1 MEICKKKGSGKMIS
15 TAEVSMVEEK
25 SYATNACKL
34 CAPLGATLL
43 FKGIKN
49 CVPIIHGSQG
59 CATYIRRYLI
69 SHYREPIDIASSN
82 FTESSAV
89 FGGRENFFTAV
100 DNIIQQYNP
109 EVIGICSTCLSETI
123 GDDMPM
129 FLSEYKRMRTEI
141 ELPLFV
147 CASTPSYQG
156 THMEG
161 FNKALLATVKELAAE
176 GLPSEHVN
184 IFPGFVSSEDMRHIK
199 EILSDFDLKHIMLPD
214 LSESLDNEIWDDYK
228 RIPDGGTSYADI
240 SRMASA
246 KASIEF
252 AKENKALHNESGA
265 DYLEAEFGV
274 ENYTMDYPI
283 GIDANDRFFST
294 LEGLS
299 GKETPEKYKTER
311 GRLVDAYVDGHK
323 YLFNKKAVVY
333 GEEELVTSIV
343 AFLNEIGIETAICGS
358 GGNSGSMSDR
368 IPKLAPNAVLLD
380 DSDFEEIEKVSL
392 EIKPDILIGNSK
404 GYPIARKLGIPL
416 VRLGFPVHDRI
427 GAQRI
432 KTLGYSGTQELFDRI
447 VNALI
452 EHEQDSSPVGYKYY

>member
-1 MEICKKKGSGKMIS
+1 MIS
-15 TAEVSMVEEK
+15 TAETPMLEEK

-34 CAPLGATLL
+34 CAPLGASLL

-89 FGGRENFFTAV
+89 FGGRENFFTAL

-123 GDDMPM
+123 GDDVPM
-129 FLSEYKRMRTEI
+129 FLSEYKRTRTEI

-147 CASTPSYQG
+147 CASTPSYSG

-161 FNKALLATVKELAAE
+161 FNKALSATVKGLAAE
-176 GLPSEHVN
+176 GLPSEHIN
-184 IFPGFVSSEDMRHIK
+184 IFPGFVSPADMRHIK
-199 EILSDFDLKHIMLPD
+199 EIFSDFGLKHIMLPD
-214 LSESLDNEIWDDYK
+214 LSESLDNEIWSDYK
-228 RIPDGGTSYADI
+228 RISDGGTSYSDI
-240 SRMASA
+240 SKMASA

-252 AKENKALHNESGA
+252 ARLNKGFRNESGA
-265 DYLEAEFGV
+265 DFLEGEFGV
-274 ENYTMDYPI
+274 ENHTMDYPI
-283 GIDANDRFFST
+283 GINASDCFFST
-294 LEGLS
+294 LEDLS
-299 GKETPEKYKTER
+299 GKDTPQKYKAER

-333 GEEELVTSIV
+333 GEEDLVTAIV

-368 IPKLAPNAVLLD
+368 IPRMAPNAVLLD
-380 DSDFEEIEKVSL
+380 DSDFEEIDKAAC

-404 GYPIARKLGIPL
+404 GYPTARKLGIPL
-416 VRLGFPVHDRI
+416 IRVGFPVHDRV
-427 GAQRI
+427 GSQRI
-432 KTLGYSGTQELFDRI
+432 KTLGYQGTQELFDKV